1 MNNRRALRLYLE
13 TTVWN
18 FLATEKEEKITG
30 SVTKLYR
37 EIDLKR
43 YKMYISPLVIVEI
56 ERTKEKKR
64 YNMLRNLIKEYK
76 PELLEDVVEVGRLAN
91 RYLSAK
97 IIPEKYRADALHIA
111 FASFYEMD
119 VLVSYNLRHIVKL
132 KTRRLA
138 KYINLLEGYKILEI
152 GTPEEVIEYE

>member
-56 ERTKEKKR
+56 ERTKEKK
-64 YNMLRNLIKEYK
+64 
-76 PELLEDVVEVGRLAN
+76 D
-91 RYLSAK
+91 
-97 IIPEKYRADALHIA
+97 IIC
-111 FASFYEMD
+111 S
-119 VLVSYNLRHIVKL
+119 
-132 KTRRLA
+132 
-138 KYINLLEGYKILEI
+138 EI
-152 GTPEEVIEYE
+152 

>member
-1 MNNRRALRLYLE
+1 
-13 TTVWN
+13 
-18 FLATEKEEKITG
+18 
-30 SVTKLYR
+30 
-37 EIDLKR
+37 
-43 YKMYISPLVIVEI
+43 MYISPLVIVEI

-91 RYLSAK
+91 RYLSTK

-111 FASFYEMD
+111 FATFYETD

-138 KYINLLEGYKILEI
+138 NYINLLEGYKTLEI

>member
-1 MNNRRALRLYLE
+1 MQWMRYLPKLARGIMNNRRALRLYLE

-76 PELLEDVVEVGRLAN
+76 PELL
-91 RYLSAK
+91 
-97 IIPEKYRADALHIA
+97 
-111 FASFYEMD
+111 YE
-119 VLVSYNLRHIVKL
+119 
-132 KTRRLA
+132 T
-138 KYINLLEGYKILEI
+138 
-152 GTPEEVIEYE
+152 T

>member
-1 MNNRRALRLYLE
+1 MNKRRALRLYLE

-18 FLATEKEEKITG
+18 FLATEKEEKTVG
-30 SVTKLYR
+30 PVRKLYR

-56 ERTKEKKR
+56 EQTREKER
-64 YNMLRNLIKEYK
+64 YDMLKNLIKEHK
-76 PELLEDVVEVGRLAN
+76 PELLQGVAEIGRLADK
-91 RYLSAK
+91 YLSAE

-111 FASFYEMD
+111 FATFYEMD

-132 KTRRLA
+132 KTRRLVN
-138 KYINLLEGYKILEI
+138 YVNLLEGYRSLEI

>member
-18 FLATEKEEKITG
+18 FFATEKEEKTTG
-30 SVTKLYR
+30 PVTKLYR
-37 EIDLKR
+37 EIDSKR

-56 ERTKEKKR
+56 ERTKGKKK
-64 YNMLRNLIKEYK
+64 YNMLKNLIKEYK
-76 PELLEDVVEVGRLAN
+76 PELLEDVAEVGRLADK
-91 RYLSAK
+91 YLSTK

-111 FASFYEMD
+111 FATFYEMD

-138 KYINLLEGYKILEI
+138 NYINLLEGYKTLEI

>member
-37 EIDLKR
+37 EVDSKR

-111 FASFYEMD
+111 FSSFYEMD

>member
-18 FLATEKEEKITG
+18 FLATEKEEKITR

-37 EIDLKR
+37 EVDSKR

-64 YNMLRNLIKEYK
+64 YNMVRNLIKEYK

-91 RYLSAK
+91 RYFSAK
-97 IIPEKYRADALHIA
+97 IILEKYRADALHIA

-138 KYINLLEGYKILEI
+138 NYINLLEGYKILEI

>member
-76 PELLEDVVEVGRLAN
+76 PELL
-91 RYLSAK
+91 
-97 IIPEKYRADALHIA
+97 
-111 FASFYEMD
+111 YE
-119 VLVSYNLRHIVKL
+119 
-132 KTRRLA
+132 T
-138 KYINLLEGYKILEI
+138 
-152 GTPEEVIEYE
+152 T

>member
-43 YKMYISPLVIVEI
+43 F
-56 ERTKEKKR
+56 
-64 YNMLRNLIKEYK
+64 
-76 PELLEDVVEVGRLAN
+76 D
-91 RYLSAK
+91 
-97 IIPEKYRADALHIA
+97 
-111 FASFYEMD
+111 
-119 VLVSYNLRHIVKL
+119 
-132 KTRRLA
+132 
-138 KYINLLEGYKILEI
+138 
-152 GTPEEVIEYE
+152 TPHD